1 MTVNLHFTG
10 EPNQVREAMAQMLG
24 VGFAVVPVGAAV
36 TQAAKPAET
45 QKPVAAP
52 STMSAATAAQEA
64 VVTSKTETASTAPKK
79 AAAKKKVEAKPED
92 DNEARPVSL
101 ADIRPALKVLYALA
115 GEKSDKP
122 DDEGKATDSAN
133 AVMNLL
139 SEFGVKKVSD
149 LAEDKYGEIFAAIK
163 TATAALEG

>member
-1 MTVNLHFTG
+1 MTVELHFSGDPKT
-10 EPNQVREAMAQMLG
+10 VRDDMARMLG

-36 TQAAKPAET
+36 TQSVRSQAETKAPDAPAAETRAPETETSAPAPKASEKPKGKKKPA
-45 QKPVAAP
+45 
-52 STMSAATAAQEA
+52 
-64 VVTSKTETASTAPKK
+64 
-79 AAAKKKVEAKPED
+79 EAKPED

-149 LAEDKYGEIFAAIK
+149 LAEEQYADVFAAIK